1 MLDATMRS
9 LALASALAAA
19 SASGLHAQQNAD
31 TGGVEAPEG
40 GLQGF
45 SQERL
50 DRIATA
56 MEREIEDRTIPG
68 AVTLIA
74 RNGEIVH
81 LEAHGHLD
89 ADGTE
94 PMTTDALFRA
104 FSMTKPVVSVAAM
117 MLAEQGEISLRD
129 PITDYLPEFADMTV
143 LVESDDAESEGEG
156 EGGEPTYE
164 EVPAENPI
172 TVQDL
177 LRHTSGFGYS
187 NNVPK
192 PIEDAYNEAD
202 IESRETDFSPD
213 EFVSRLAEIP
223 LVYQPGTR
231 WHYGLSTDV
240 LGVLLER
247 ASGQRLDELLEEMI
261 FDPLAMEDT
270 TFQVEGDETARLAD
284 AFDDDPQ
291 KESQWQWVRVEEDP
305 GERYRLGGAALV
317 TTAEDYFRFAQMVLN
332 GGELDGERLLSPET
346 VEHMLSDHIVGLEGD
361 PLPTTGPGYGFGL
374 GWGVRKQEGVG
385 YSPGSVG
392 DAMWAGAGG
401 TSFTIDPQEDIVAVF
416 MAAAPS
422 TRQHTRFLFKNLVY
436 GALTE

>member
-1 MLDATMRS
+1 MFDVTIRR
-9 LALASALAAA
+9 LALASALAVAA
-19 SASGLHAQQNAD
+19 TPGLHAQQSAD
-31 TGGVEAPEG
+31 AGAVEAPEG

-68 AVTLIA
+68 AVTLVA

-89 ADGTE
+89 ADQTE

-117 MLAEQGEISLRD
+117 MLVERGEISLRD
-129 PITDYLPEFADMTV
+129 PITEHLPEFADMTV
-143 LVESDDAESEGEG
+143 LVESGESES
-156 EGGEPTYE
+156 GEPAYE

-187 NNVPK
+187 NNVPE

-202 IESRETDFSPD
+202 IEARETDVSPE
-213 EFVSRLAEIP
+213 EFVSRLAGIP

-247 ASGQRLDELLEEMI
+247 ASGQRLDELLREMI
-261 FDPLAMEDT
+261 FDPLSMEDSLL
-270 TFQVEGDETARLAD
+270 QVEGDETARLAD
-284 AFDDDPQ
+284 AFDADPE
-291 KESQWQWVRVEEDP
+291 KERQWAWVRVEEDP

-317 TTAEDYFRFAQMVLN
+317 TTAEDYYRFAQMVVN

-346 VEHMLSDHIVGLEGD
+346 VEQMLSDHIVGLEGD

-401 TSFTIDPQEDIVAVF
+401 TSFTIDPQEEIVAVF